1 MDIKKEPTTNEEW
14 RAFLYERESDTLLLS
29 YLSYVQEG
37 NTVKATVQ
45 LELWNAKKAEI
56 RAKFP
61 S

>member
-14 RAFLYERESDTLLLS
+14 RAFLYQKESDSLFLS

-37 NTVKATVQ
+37 NTVKADVQ
-45 LELWNAKKAEI
+45 LGLWNAKKAEI
-56 RAKFP
+56 RDNFP